1 MTDQPDNA
9 QPLAPDSSTSDS
21 VHNSAEATGT
31 GSELSDAQSDP
42 LQILMQTSAAAH
54 ALQKQFDELKVRRS
68 EVIAEREQLAAD
80 RSAFETRAR
89 RFAEQVASD
98 RTAQREITAELDQQK
113 QQLSRQAD
121 ELQSVQESLDE
132 QRADLERKREQ
143 LHEVVNAELARERSL
158 LQRHQQTIDEER
170 VRLADRMEDLE
181 RQHAER
187 MQQVDELLQ
196 TEREQMRDAVRKE
209 IADELNQLQRERQ
222 EWNIKK
228 ERESNE
234 LREQSEDLQQQR
246 ELFGDQLETEHQ
258 RLRDEIEKRR
268 QTLLSEQ
275 NNLQRRY
282 RFQFEHLARAR
293 EDFEEELRELRR
305 EQQLFRRER
314 ASFEEQ
320 HQLRFSQLR
329 RIRDVLM
336 ERDSSLARERK
347 VIERFR
353 VSSELDL
360 KRQQDRLAEEQDSVR
375 QDMEVRN
382 RRLRQAEQ
390 ASAETARRIEQR
402 LQHVNRMRAEL
413 DAKQRDVL
421 EQRLVLE
428 ELQASAENSDQE
440 NRPGYQQARRA
451 VETFFSQLARP
462 LQTERERLQ
471 QQAADLTERRAQFR
485 RDRSDLEK
493 WFAQQEQNLAS
504 AAAGVSAPDESAR
517 IVELENQLAAL
528 QASTAREQ
536 HESEVTIRQLLD
548 EIARAGIES
557 FQSSREP
564 DANDGQDDR
573 LKAA

>member
-9 QPLAPDSSTSDS
+9 QPLAPDSSASDS

-31 GSELSDAQSDP
+31 ESELSDAQSDP